1 MNKKVQT
8 KQATVYDGYELPFDI
23 LLAAY
28 DKLYFGKKGN
38 GVKFTDSPIFRSA
51 QDFGASFTLGKIAE
65 KAKNADYDLRSSSFD
80 IGRYD
85 RAYEELLDIIGH
97 AVVTISYLAS
107 QKAEYEAQ
115 NAKLMASIKRV
126 NDRQESSSESHT
138 DPTSVSVPKP
148 VPVSEPVSDPSV
160 VKSETTVPKKTTVA
174 VAESTGGCGEGGCA
188 VHFGSDARTAEST
201 GGCGEDG

>member
-38 GVKFTDSPIFRSA
+38 GVKFPDSPIFRSA

-97 AVVTISYLAS
+97 AVVTISYLAD

-126 NDRQESSSESHT
+126 ND
-138 DPTSVSVPKP
+138 VPKP
-148 VPVSEPVSDPSV
+148 FSVSEPVPDPSI
-160 VKSETTVPKKTTVA
+160 VKSETTVPKKTT

-188 VHFGSDARTAEST
+188 VHFGSDAPAAEST
-201 GGCGEDG
+201 GGCGEGG

>member
-38 GVKFTDSPIFRSA
+38 GVKFPDSPIFRSV

-97 AVVTISYLAS
+97 AVVTISYLAD

-126 NDRQESSSESHT
+126 NDKQESSSESHT
-138 DPTSVSVPKP
+138 DPISVPVPEAVP
-148 VPVSEPVSDPSV
+148 VPII
-160 VKSETTVPKKTTVA
+160 VKPETTVPKKTAVA
-174 VAESTGGCGEGGCA
+174 VSESTGGCGEGG
-188 VHFGSDARTAEST
+188 
-201 GGCGEDG
+201 